1 MDRKPPQPGRRPD
14 RKKSA
19 ASAPTLPPRRPVRPD
34 AEPESPIHVHGI
46 AGEVP
51 FTVSLRYE
59 SVTVGLEGPGASRTV
74 AACDRAG
81 RLYSFWRDGHT
92 YRRGLGGRVLHKW
105 QDEAGRHWDALD
117 EAGADAVVNDAAAVF
132 ARVHD
137 AVKRTACRWRPEPEH
152 MRRIETW
159 AALLMGARFAAE
171 AARADARRF
180 SRIYFPVGI
189 LPPDQYLA
197 LVVQATRGCS
207 FTSCTFCNLYHEP
220 YHVRSPFELD
230 QHVEEVRAFLGTS
243 MRLRRRSIFLGAAN
257 ALAVPIGRLYT
268 LFDVLERQ
276 LDAKRRGVY
285 AFVDGFTGRLKTEG
299 DYRGLAKRGLRR
311 VYVGLES
318 GHDPLLRFVKKPGG
332 RDAAVETV
340 RVIKSAGLQTGV
352 IVMIGLGGDRFAE
365 GHVADTVAAV
375 NAMGLGAGDLLYFS
389 DLVEI
394 PGTTYPQLAAADGI
408 RALTP
413 AERRAE
419 RRAIRAGLTFPAAPP
434 KIATYD
440 IREFVY

>member
-1 MDRKPPQPGRRPD
+1 MARKPPQPGRRPGA
-14 RKKSA
+14 KTPA
-19 ASAPTLPPRRPVRPD
+19 APGPTLPPRRPARPD
-34 AEPESPIHVHGI
+34 AEAQPPIHIRGT
-46 AGEVP
+46 AGGVP
-51 FTVSLRYE
+51 FTASVRFE
-59 SVTVGLEGPGASRTV
+59 SVTVGLEGPGTSRTV

-105 QDEAGRHWDALD
+105 QDEAGRHWDWPD
-117 EAGADAVVNDAAAVF
+117 PAGADAVVNGAAAAF
-132 ARVHD
+132 ERVHD
-137 AVKRTACRWRPEPEH
+137 AVKTTRCRWTPEPEH

-159 AALLMGARFAAE
+159 AALLMGARFTAQ
-171 AARADARRF
+171 AARADAERF
-180 SRIYFPVGI
+180 ARVYFPVGI
-189 LPPDQYLA
+189 LPPDQYLS

-207 FTSCTFCNLYHEP
+207 FTACTFCDLYHEP
-220 YHVRSPFELD
+220 YHVRSAFEFD
-230 QHVEEVRAFLGTS
+230 QHVEQVRAYIGTS

-257 ALAVPIGRLYT
+257 ALAVPIGRLYN

-318 GHDPLLRFVKKPGG
+318 GHDPLLRFVHKPGD
-332 RDAAVETV
+332 RDAAVATV
-340 RVIKSAGLQTGV
+340 RAVKAAGLQAGV

-394 PGTTYPQLAAADGI
+394 PGTTYPRHAAADGI
-408 RALTP
+408 RSLTP
-413 AERRAE
+413 AERLAQ
-419 RRAIRAGLTFPAAPP
+419 RRAIRAGLTFSAVPP

>member
-1 MDRKPPQPGRRPD
+1 M
-14 RKKSA
+14 
-19 ASAPTLPPRRPVRPD
+19 
-34 AEPESPIHVHGI
+34 
-46 AGEVP
+46 AGDVP
-51 FTVSLRYE
+51 FTVSLRHE

-74 AACDRAG
+74 AATDRAG
-81 RLYSFWRDGHT
+81 RLYSYWHDGHT

-105 QDEAGRHWDALD
+105 QDEAGRHWDTLD
-117 EAGADAVVNDAAAVF
+117 EAAADRIVDDAAAVF

-137 AVKRTACRWRPEPEH
+137 AVKTTGCRWRPEPEH

-159 AALLMGARFAAE
+159 AALLMGARFTSG
-171 AARADARRF
+171 AARADAQRF
-180 SRIYFPVGI
+180 SRIYFPIGI

-207 FTSCTFCNLYHEP
+207 FTSCTFCDLHHEP

-230 QHVEEVRAFLGTS
+230 QHVEQVRAFLGTS

-285 AFVDGFTGRLKTEG
+285 AFVDAFTGRLKTEG
-299 DYRGLAKRGLRR
+299 DYRGLKKRGLRR

-318 GHDPLLRFVKKPGG
+318 GHDALLRFVDKPGD
-332 RDAAVETV
+332 RDAAVATV
-340 RVIKSAGLQTGV
+340 RAVKAAGLQAGV
-352 IVMIGLGGDRFAE
+352 IVMVGLGGDRFAA

-389 DLVEI
+389 DLVEL
-394 PGTTYPQLAAADGI
+394 PGTTYPRLAAADGI
-408 RALTP
+408 RSLTP
-413 AERRAE
+413 AERRAQ
-419 RRAIRAGLTFPAAPP
+419 RRALRAGLTFAGAPP